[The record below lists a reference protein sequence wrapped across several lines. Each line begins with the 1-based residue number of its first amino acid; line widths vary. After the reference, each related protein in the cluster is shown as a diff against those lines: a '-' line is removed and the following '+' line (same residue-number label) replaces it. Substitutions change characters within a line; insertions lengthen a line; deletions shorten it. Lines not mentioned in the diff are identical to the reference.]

1 MILLIK
7 TIPVLTYIIIIY
19 NCAKYLK
26 NLPLQSVSSRGN
38 LQVVGLPPED
48 SLWMKQTVVVSF

>member
-19 NCAKYLK
+19 IYKFIRFELCSTNI
-26 NLPLQSVSSRGN
+26 
-38 LQVVGLPPED
+38 
-48 SLWMKQTVVVSF
+48 SFLFSEKKHDN

>member
-19 NCAKYLK
+19 MYKFIRFRLY
-26 NLPLQSVSSRGN
+26 STSI
-38 LQVVGLPPED
+38 
-48 SLWMKQTVVVSF
+48 SFLFSETKHDN